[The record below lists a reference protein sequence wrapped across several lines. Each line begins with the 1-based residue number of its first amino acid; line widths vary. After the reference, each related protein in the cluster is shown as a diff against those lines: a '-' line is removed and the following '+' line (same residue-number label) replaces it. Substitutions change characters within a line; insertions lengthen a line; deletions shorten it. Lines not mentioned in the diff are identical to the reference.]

1 MRAAAYVRMSSERQD
16 LSIGTQ
22 MAAIHAYAG
31 AHDMEVV
38 RVYEDAAKSGLQIS
52 NREGMKR
59 LLREVMDE
67 PRPFDMVLVYDV
79 SRWGRFQDIDA
90 AAYYEYTCR
99 LHGAKVIYV
108 QEVFGADEEPMTAL
122 LKTLKRAMAA
132 EYARELGLKSRAGQD
147 RAVLLGYQM
156 GALPCIGLTRVAID
170 RSGNRRPLARGQ
182 SKAVQSERI
191 TWVPGPKPEVELAR
205 KIFRMYAN
213 TNATIKGVARQLRAD
228 GLLAQDGRPFTESRV
243 NRLLRCEALAG
254 NFVWGGERYTAGP
267 AKKKRPATRADHV
280 IEPVVTADLWKQVQ
294 AKLWARRRLRRDKE
308 QLIQVLRERLAEHP
322 ELNAL
327 DLEAFGLH
335 SKKAY
340 TNAFGS
346 VSRAL
351 ELAGRDSRKVRAL
364 HEQRKLVGRKVGDR
378 MTSDVAGL
386 LKRLG
391 MDCRV
396 HPRSRV
402 IVIAGTVK
410 VRLQV
415 LWPRTYRGLRR
426 WHVLKARRPIAQF
439 VLLAQM
445 DDGESA
451 IRFVLLDAKEY
462 RETAPW
468 LDEELPAYLQPIATG
483 VELAQAMQVRL
494 TDAQRASNSAAGV
507 VVGSD

>member
-1 MRAAAYVRMSSERQD
+1 MRAAGYVRMSSDRQE

-22 MAAIHAYAG
+22 LAAIHGYAQ
-31 AHDMEVV
+31 ANHIEVV

-67 PRPFDMVLVYDV
+67 PRPFDLVLVYDV

-108 QEVFGADEEPMTAL
+108 QEVFGSDDEPMTAL

-132 EYARELGLKSRAGQD
+132 EYARELGAKTRAGQD
-147 RAVLLGYQM
+147 RAVHLGYQM
-156 GALPCIGLTRVAID
+156 GPLPCIGLTRMAVD
-170 RSGNRRPLARGQ
+170 RVGNRRPLARGQ
-182 SKAVQSERI
+182 SKASQGERI
-191 TWVPGPKPEVELAR
+191 AWGPGPPAEVALTR
-205 KIFRMYAN
+205 KIFSMYAD
-213 TNATIKGVARQLRAD
+213 TNATIRGVARQLLRAA
-228 GLLAQDGRPFTESRV
+228 GTTAQDGRLFTESMV
-243 NRLLRCEALAG
+243 DRLLRCEALAG
-254 NFVWGGERYTAGP
+254 NFVWGSERYIGGLSR
-267 AKKKRPATRADHV
+267 KKRPVTRADNV
-280 IEPVVTADLWKQVQ
+280 IEPVVPADLWMRVQ
-294 AKLWARRRLRRDKE
+294 AKLWTRRRLRRDKE
-308 QLIQVLRERLAEHP
+308 QLLQVLRERLTEHP

-327 DLEAFGLH
+327 DLEALGLH

-351 ELAGRDSRKVRAL
+351 ELAGRDSGAVRAL
-364 HEQRKLVGRKVGDR
+364 HERRKLVGRKVGDR
-378 MTSDVAGL
+378 MTSDIAEL
-386 LKRLG
+386 LQEIG

-402 IVIAGTVK
+402 LVIGGTVK
-410 VRLQV
+410 LRLQL
-415 LWPRTYRGLRR
+415 LWPRTYRGVQR
-426 WHVLKARRPIAQF
+426 WHVLKSRRPVAHL

-445 DDGESA
+445 DAGGSA
-451 IRFVLLDAKEY
+451 IRFVLLNAKEY

-468 LDEELPAYLQPIATG
+468 LDEELPPYLEPIATG
-483 VELAQAMQVRL
+483 VELIQALQARLAQWPSRGRL
-494 TDAQRASNSAAGV
+494 GTSS
-507 VVGSD
+507 SFK